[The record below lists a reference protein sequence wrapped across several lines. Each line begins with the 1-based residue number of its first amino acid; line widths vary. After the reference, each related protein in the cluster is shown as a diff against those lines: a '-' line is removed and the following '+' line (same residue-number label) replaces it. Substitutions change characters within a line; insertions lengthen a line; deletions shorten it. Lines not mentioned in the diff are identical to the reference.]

1 MIRAKGLSEG
11 EQKAVGYELKNEIS
25 QQASG
30 RPQGG
35 SKGLFSS
42 PYV

>member
-1 MIRAKGLSEG
+1 
-11 EQKAVGYELKNEIS
+11 LKNEIS

-42 PYV
+42 PYVWGSLTIVSLIGLAFTR